1 MDGETNQGGDL
12 WTFFFFQRSVLARAH
27 EISKYTAF
35 MLENSGKY
43 LLKTYCSLHQ
53 ALL

>member
-1 MDGETNQGGDL
+1 MERPIRVGIYGL
-12 WTFFFFQRSVLARAH
+12 FFFFQRSVLARAH

-43 LLKTYCSLHQ
+43 LLKTYCWLHQ

>member
-1 MDGETNQGGDL
+1 MDGEANQGGDL
-12 WTFFFFQRSVLARAH
+12 WTVFFFKRRSVLVRAH

-43 LLKTYCSLHQ
+43 LLKTIL
-53 ALL
+53 